1 MSFAI
6 ANNMLT
12 PSTMVIDLK
21 ISHQTQQPGIIL
33 KKTEDGSS
41 SMKHPKKC
49 SYTIPKNPLED
60 KQGAM
65 AKT

>member
-1 MSFAI
+1 
-6 ANNMLT
+6 
-12 PSTMVIDLK
+12 MVIDLK